1 MKIPNKEF
9 HHSLP
14 VCTNLCRKYGKVN
27 ICCQQQQLPPKET
40 HNLDQFPKCWLS
52 QNFSKLSN
60 NIQSQKK
67 LWHININF
75 VSFIYTTTCS
85 PIPKYVFSHIYL
97 VLYLNILHYVS
108 SIYVC
113 ECKFVWI
120 FCHKKNFG
128 WLLPLQ
134 VQKSWI
140 VRLETKEPQR
150 FRTTKRTAGKLG
162 RTLHSTVLGHLHSV
176 LINWNVTYRTVE
188 RNAFRPKKWWLGKL
202 GALPQ
207 CLLSGGGSFVKSDP
221 SHEYF
226 KFASMLNV
234 THDYVTWQCITCYMR
249 LDVLIVVAI
258 EISIFWDVT
267 SHCLREVYSGFR
279 GTGWLHQLLRWWQQ
293 QATLK
298 IPYTFT
304 RLTPSHPR
312 RQQSSC

>member
-1 MKIPNKEF
+1 VKIPNKEF

-27 ICCQQQQLPPKET
+27 VRCQQQQLPPKET
-40 HNLDQFPKCWLS
+40 HNLAQFPKCWLS

-75 VSFIYTTTCS
+75 VSLTYITTCS
-85 PIPKYVFSHIYL
+85 PIPNYVLSRICL
-97 VLYLNILHYVS
+97 VLYLNILHHVS
-108 SIYVC
+108 STYVC
-113 ECKFVWI
+113 EYKFVWI

-128 WLLPLQ
+128 GWLPLQ

-140 VRLETKEPQR
+140 VRIETKEPQS
-150 FRTTKRTAGKLG
+150 FRTTKRIPGKLG
-162 RTLHSTVLGHLHSV
+162 RTLHSTVLWHLHSV
-176 LINWNVTYRTVE
+176 LINWNVTYRTMK
-188 RNAFRPKKWWLGKL
+188 RNAFRPQNRWLGKL
-202 GALPQ
+202 GTLPKH
-207 CLLSGGGSFVKSDP
+207 LLIGGGSFVKSGQ

-226 KFASMLNV
+226 QFASMLNG
-234 THDYVTWQCITCYMR
+234 THDYVTWQCITCYMW

-258 EISIFWDVT
+258 EISVFWDVT
-267 SHCLREVYSGFR
+267 SHSLREVHSGFR
-279 GTGWLHQLLRWWQQ
+279 GTGWFHQLLRWCQQ